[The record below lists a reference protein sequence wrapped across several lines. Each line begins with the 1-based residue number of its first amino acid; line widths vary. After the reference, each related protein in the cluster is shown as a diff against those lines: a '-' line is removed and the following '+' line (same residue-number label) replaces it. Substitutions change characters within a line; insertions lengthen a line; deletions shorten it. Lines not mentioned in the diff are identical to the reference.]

1 MKRELAMKRILIA
14 GHRPEIA
21 KLFELL
27 MQKQDRQFVSAKS
40 LTQCFDLAIK
50 TAPALIVIDC
60 AMAELCQSHETVV
73 ALRGSSKTA
82 AIPIV
87 LIDDPQQG
95 DEDTG
100 KLLNIVDGV
109 FSEPFSPVEIKKTAE
124 KYL

>member
-1 MKRELAMKRILIA
+1 MNNILIA

-50 TAPALIVIDC
+50 TAPALIIIDC
-60 AMAELCQSHETVV
+60 AMARLFQTHETVV
-73 ALRGSSKTA
+73 ALRGSSRTA
-82 AIPIV
+82 EVPIV

-95 DEDTG
+95 DEDAA
-100 KLLNIVDGV
+100 KLLNMVDGV
-109 FSEPFSPVEIKKTAE
+109 FSEPFSPVEIKKIAE